1 MPRDLFGDVVR
12 PPASIGSRK
21 WYTLPISFV
30 FHTVILALVIVV
42 PLMATG
48 VLPTPSAGGIEWTQ
62 VTAVE
67 PPSVPPPA
75 RQKPATPVPA
85 SMAANPDA
93 APLEAPSGVRE
104 ETGVI
109 PVEAAR
115 GVEGGVPEGVMGEIT
130 NGLPEAPAPAPPAT
144 PAAPIRLHS
153 GIQAPAKIH
162 HVAPIYPAIAVAA
175 RRDGTVIL
183 EAIIA
188 IDGTVT
194 SLRVLRSV
202 PLLDDAA
209 MDAVRQWRFTPT
221 RLNGQPVAVVMTVTV
236 TFTLK

>member
-12 PPASIGSRK
+12 PPAAIGSRK

-30 FHTVILALVIVV
+30 SHTVVLALVIVV

-48 VLPTPSAGGIEWTQ
+48 VLPTPSAGGIEWTL
-62 VTAVE
+62 VPAVE

-75 RQKPATPVPA
+75 KTKAATPVPA
-85 SMAANPDA
+85 SMMANPDA
-93 APLEAPSGVRE
+93 APIEAPSGVLE

-109 PVEAAR
+109 EIETAR
-115 GVEGGVPEGVMGEIT
+115 GAEGGVPEGVIGETT
-130 NGLPEAPAPAPPAT
+130 NGLPEPPVPLPPPPA
-144 PAAPIRLHS
+144 AAPIRLHS
-153 GIQAPAKIH
+153 GIQAPSKIH
-162 HVAPIYPAIAVAA
+162 HVAPIYPSIAVAA
-175 RRDGTVIL
+175 RREGTVIL
-183 EAIIA
+183 EAILA
-188 IDGTVT
+188 VDGTVT

-209 MDAVRQWRFTPT
+209 MEAVRQWRFTPT

>member
-1 MPRDLFGDVVR
+1 MPRDLFGEVVR
-12 PPASIGSRK
+12 PTAGFGSRQ

-30 FHTVILALVIVV
+30 FHTVVLALVIVV

-48 VLPTPSAGGIEWTQ
+48 VLPAPNAGGIEWTQ
-62 VTAVE
+62 ATAVE

-75 RQKPATPVPA
+75 RTQPATPVPA
-85 SMAANPDA
+85 SMAVNPDA

-109 PVEAAR
+109 PVETAG

-130 NGLPEAPAPAPPAT
+130 NGLPEPPVPPVPAPA
-144 PAAPIRLHS
+144 AAPIRLHS
-153 GIQAPAKIH
+153 GIEAPTKVH
-162 HVAPIYPAIAVAA
+162 HVAPIYPPIALAA
-175 RRDGTVIL
+175 RREGTVIL

-188 IDGTVT
+188 TDGAVT
-194 SLRVLRSV
+194 SVRVLRSV

-209 MDAVRQWRFTPT
+209 MEAVRQWRFTPT

-236 TFTLK
+236 TFTLR